1 MQGFAIAQSLS
12 GRLEGWNGA
21 RRTKLHDVRSQAWT
35 TAHIVHRVAAMAAMF
50 SVEDRCMHPQ
60 IANSFISL
68 LGPRERAKPPRFSWF
83 RRLLGRA

>member
-1 MQGFAIAQSLS
+1 
-12 GRLEGWNGA
+12 
-21 RRTKLHDVRSQAWT
+21 
-35 TAHIVHRVAAMAAMF
+35 MAAMF

-83 RRLLGRA
+83 RRLLRRA